1 LEHGSVQEAKAMK
14 DKRAAGVAL
23 FSKRPLKAVRLL
35 QKSLVVGPSAEE
47 VAQWLRVHLHILD
60 RDAVG
65 ELFGLP
71 DPEAVAIMHEYINQ
85 V

>member
-1 LEHGSVQEAKAMK
+1 MVQEAKVIK
-14 DKRAAGVAL
+14 DKRAAGVTL
-23 FSKRPLKAVRLL
+23 FSTKPLKAVRLL
-35 QKSLVVGPSAEE
+35 QKSRVVGQSAEE
-47 VAQWLRVHLHILD
+47 VAQWLRAHLHILD

>member
-1 LEHGSVQEAKAMK
+1 MS
-14 DKRAAGVAL
+14 L
-23 FSKRPLKAVRLL
+23 FPSKPLKAVRLL
-35 QKSLVVGPSAEE
+35 QKSGIVGRSAED

-71 DPEAVAIMHEYINQ
+71 DSEAVAIMHEYINQ
-85 V
+85 VRLD